1 MSAGVE
7 NFSPTLPISSAPPV
21 PLNSYPSQTNQLVAP
36 PFNPAMNVPSLVNLT
51 ALLGYGSASPSGL
64 LPNYG
69 TTYTPPSLPTST
81 VPTIRNHIHHA
92 PQPHATSL
100 NTSDILAN
108 VREEM
113 SRVF

>member
-7 NFSPTLPISSAPPV
+7 NFSPTLPISSVPPV
-21 PLNSYPSQTNQLVAP
+21 SLNSYPSQTNQLVAP
-36 PFNPAMNVPSLVNLT
+36 PFNPAMNTPNSVNPT
-51 ALLGYGSASPSGL
+51 ALLGYGSASGL
-64 LPNYG
+64 LSNYG